1 MRILVIILRLL
12 LAGVFLF
19 AAYTK
24 LRQPWLL
31 FAMSI
36 DSYGILPEWAV
47 LASARVLPWAELVLG
62 IVLLSGF
69 WLRYAAI
76 AATAILSIFFA
87 AIVRSYIKGLAIDCG
102 CFGVGEALSAK
113 TLLRDAALIASSVA
127 LTVLSIRG
135 SRRPAAAR

>member
-1 MRILVIILRLL
+1 MRIAVIILRLL
-12 LAGVFLF
+12 LGGVFLF

-47 LASARVLPWAELVLG
+47 LASARVLPWLELALG
-62 IVLLSGF
+62 LLLLSGF
-69 WLRYAAI
+69 FLRYAAI
-76 AATAILSIFFA
+76 AATAILFIFFA

-113 TLLRDAALIASSVA
+113 TLLRDGALIASAVA
-127 LTVLSIRG
+127 LTVLSMRD
-135 SRRPAAAR
+135 AKKQTVAR

>member
-1 MRILVIILRLL
+1 MRIVVIVLRLV
-12 LAGVFLF
+12 LAAVFIF

-47 LASARVLPWAELVLG
+47 LASARVLPWFELVLG
-62 IVLLSGF
+62 ILLLTGF

-76 AATAILSIFFA
+76 AATAILSVFFA
-87 AIVRSYIKGLAIDCG
+87 AVIRSYVKGLAIDCG

-113 TLLRDAALIASSVA
+113 TLIRDGALIASAVV
-127 LTVLSIRG
+127 LTVLSIR
-135 SRRPAAAR
+135 SHAKQAVES